1 MIVMYIL
8 YLSNFQLYI
17 NSNCLRYLFLCTLSP
32 KKLKQVSQEPDFLC
46 LELCDYIILLCNIVT

>member
-46 LELCDYIILLCNIVT
+46 LELCDYII